1 MANSLSADDRFEI
14 EDLLGRYFWAVDT
27 ADVEAVVAVF
37 THDAV
42 VRYGTG
48 QWYEGPDGIRRFAIR
63 AIGDHTAR
71 GRMHFNRPLFAEL
84 RGDAVLM
91 RSYLISP
98 RWTTHDDAMVL
109 GTLRHT
115 EDLFVRTTGGW
126 RIKERAIFLWN
137 DQTAPRTPDAGHKA
151 KRDAL

>member
-1 MANSLSADDRFEI
+1 MANPLTADDRFEI

-27 ADVEAVVAVF
+27 ADVDAVVAVF

-48 QWYEGPDGIRRFAIR
+48 QRYEGSDGIRGFAIR

-71 GRMHFNRPLFAEL
+71 GRMHFSRPLFVEV

-98 RWTTHDDAMVL
+98 RWTAHDNAIVL

-115 EDLFVRTTGGW
+115 EDLFIKTAGGW
-126 RIKERAIFLWN
+126 RIQERAIFLWN
-137 DQTAPRTPDAGHKA
+137 DQTAPRAPEAAQKT
-151 KRDAL
+151 